1 VKRACL
7 AAIAAVGVIALT
19 GCGSS
24 NNSTSSTI
32 GVAHTGTTVTQQGT
46 TTGTQSTTTGT
57 QSTTTG
63 TQPATTSKTGILPG
77 TTTGTPGAPGT
88 RSNPYTAPKSAKEA
102 ARVAFRARINTICL
116 KVTEELSK
124 DLGFSQGLASGK
136 GTAANYAVVSEAY
149 GRLIAQLEKVTPLA
163 EYSTDFAVYLR
174 DLKLQGEVYPRLDQ
188 FYASHGTS
196 RSAREALEDL
206 GEQRSQARRA
216 AAKRMG
222 ADGCDK

>member
-1 VKRACL
+1 MNRVRL
-7 AAIAAVGVIALT
+7 AATAAVGVIALA

-24 NNSTSSTI
+24 NNSNT
-32 GVAHTGTTVTQQGT
+32 GVAHTGTTTTQQQTATRQQT
-46 TTGTQSTTTGT
+46 TPA
-57 QSTTTG
+57 
-63 TQPATTSKTGILPG
+63 TQPATTSKTETQPSTATG
-77 TTTGTPGAPGT
+77 TTKQPKVLTGTGSKRALTPASPT
-88 RSNPYTAPKSAKEA
+88 EA
-102 ARVAFRARINTICL
+102 ARIAFRARINTICL

-124 DLGFSQGLASGK
+124 DLDFAQGTASGK

-149 GRLIAQLEKVTPLA
+149 GRLISQMEKVTPLA
-163 EYSTDFAVYLR
+163 EYSNDFAVYLR

-196 RSAREALEDL
+196 VAAREALENL
-206 GEQRSQARRA
+206 GEQRSRARRA